1 MKKYLLAA
9 ATGAAAFMAV
19 PASAAITV
27 DTSVPAGTFADNNV
41 ACSTGTTNCSFTTF
55 GTFTTPTGYTSLAAQ
70 VGSTLTNSNPATNLD
85 FISAFINNSVTNYA
99 FTINPNG
106 QFERGTLGDIPL
118 IAGALNTIS
127 VTGTAASSTNGSLSG
142 QLSFGTT
149 SVPGVPEPATW
160 AMMLFG
166 FGGVGFA
173 MRRRKASDK
182 AARVRVAY
190 A

>member
-1 MKKYLLAA
+1 
-9 ATGAAAFMAV
+9 MAV

-27 DTSVPAGTFADNNV
+27 DTSVPAGTFMDNNV
-41 ACSTGTTNCSFTTF
+41 ACTSGGTTNCQFTTF
-55 GTFTTPTGYTSLAAQ
+55 GTFTTPTGYNTVSAQ
-70 VGSTLTNSNPATNLD
+70 VGSTLTTSNPLTNLD
-85 FISAFINNSVTNYA
+85 FISAFINNSLNTYA

-118 IAGALNTIS
+118 IAGATNTIS
-127 VTGTAASSTNGSLSG
+127 VTGNAASSTNGSLSG

-160 AMMLFG
+160 GMMLIG
-166 FGGVGFA
+166 FGGVGFGL
-173 MRRRKASDK
+173 RRRKASDK